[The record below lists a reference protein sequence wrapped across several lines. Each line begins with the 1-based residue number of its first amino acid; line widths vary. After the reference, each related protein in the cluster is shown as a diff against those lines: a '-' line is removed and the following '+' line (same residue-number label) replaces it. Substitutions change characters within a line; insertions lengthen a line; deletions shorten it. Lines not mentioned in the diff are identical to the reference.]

1 MINSNT
7 YPAAHKAVEI
17 LYEDQR
23 GRFAV
28 ATEDIELGTTIVKED
43 PITYALHPV
52 CIFKFARKSK

>member
-17 LYEDQR
+17 LYEDHR

-28 ATEDIELGTTIVKED
+28 AAEDIELGTTIVKEN

-52 CIFKFARKSK
+52 WILQLITF